1 MHVYGKNPSAFL
13 AAGLKAYN
21 WYKQKPTD
29 EYVKG
34 ERKARNYLRDIG
46 LTI

>member
-1 MHVYGKNPSAFL
+1 MHIYGKNPSAFL
-13 AAGLKAYN
+13 AAGLKAYD
-21 WYKQKPTD
+21 WYKQVPTY

>member
-1 MHVYGKNPSAFL
+1 MHIYGKNPSAFL
-13 AAGLKAYN
+13 AAGLKAYD
-21 WYKQKPTD
+21 WYKQVPTD
-29 EYVKG
+29 EYVEG